1 MENPREDASGAVP
14 DRRICRKPYRNVSL
28 PAQDTKICFCVR
40 AANYAFSSDNC
51 DMDGEDSS
59 VNRYSVTAS
68 AAVDGNDWIGGIIL

>member
-40 AANYAFSSDNC
+40 AANHTSGAGNC
-51 DMDGEDSS
+51 VLDGENCS
-59 VNRYSVTAS
+59 VKRILREQKNEAKETA
-68 AAVDGNDWIGGIIL
+68 L